1 MAQTVKNAPAM
12 QVSQVQSLGWEDLLE
27 KGMAAHFSN
36 LAWRIPWTEKPG
48 GLQSMG
54 LQRVRLNRATNGF
67 TFTFKNVQGG
77 LPWWSSGEDSALPMG
92 VGWGWRWAGSLVREL
107 RFQMPRGQKKKKD
120 NAVALSIV
128 MTLCT
133 HHTISRVC
141 SSSQGESLYPL
152 NSLLFFVLFCLFCF
166 FFFLLGAF

>member
-1 MAQTVKNAPAM
+1 
-12 QVSQVQSLGWEDLLE
+12 
-27 KGMAAHFSN
+27 
-36 LAWRIPWTEKPG
+36 
-48 GLQSMG
+48 
-54 LQRVRLNRATNGF
+54 
-67 TFTFKNVQGG
+67 
-77 LPWWSSGEDSALPMG
+77 MG
-92 VGWGWRWAGSLVREL
+92 VEVSWI
-107 RFQMPRGQKKKKD
+107 PGQGTKIPDASRPKKKKD

-166 FFFLLGAF
+166 FFFDRSILAAVMGIDTNSERNVTKATRGKS

>member
-1 MAQTVKNAPAM
+1 M
-12 QVSQVQSLGWEDLLE
+12 QAWSLGREDLLE

-92 VGWGWRWAGSLVREL
+92 VGWGWRWVGSLLREL
-107 RFQMPRGQKKKKD
+107 RFQMPRGQKKKKGQCSGLKHSHD
-120 NAVALSIV
+120 
-128 MTLCT
+128 TLYSS
-133 HHTISRVC
+133 HYFQSLFIIPGRIAIPIKQPSFLC
-141 SSSQGESLYPL
+141 SFLFI
-152 NSLLFFVLFCLFCF
+152 LFFF